1 MASKVLAANR
11 RSKMTQTN
19 SIDAHQAATFM
30 ARMIPFLA
38 TGLSFE
44 DAGKAVLAR
53 DRELMNSTLA
63 ATEEGAAIRRSL
75 AEGVYS
81 SVRAQ

>member
-1 MASKVLAANR
+1 
-11 RSKMTQTN
+11 
-19 SIDAHQAATFM
+19 
-30 ARMIPFLA
+30 MIHFLA

-44 DAGKAVLAR
+44 EAGKAVLSR
-53 DRELMNSTLA
+53 DRELMNSSLA
-63 ATEEGAAIRRSL
+63 ATEECAAIRRSL

>member
-1 MASKVLAANR
+1 
-11 RSKMTQTN
+11 MTSADCINT
-19 SIDAHQAATFM
+19 HQAAQFM

-38 TGLSFE
+38 TGLSLE
-44 DAGKAVLAR
+44 EAGKAVLDR